1 MIRIDLFRRRA
12 NHPERA
18 DRMAEPG
25 GSSAFVSKRE
35 IIVGVVL
42 LFVAFAL
49 LANQLYDP
57 YDREP
62 VAEDSYPVEPEV
74 LQPQPPE
81 QEPVAEM
88 RPEPEGTPDPVEESP
103 ETTPV
108 AVREPEPEQ
117 VELPRPAPPTSSEP
131 ASSVAT
137 LSKLDIA
144 VADGAVEIRLR
155 AGRELESSWFTLP
168 DPSRVVID
176 LKDTDLQM
184 EQRSQSIDHPTIKG
198 LRIAQYQL
206 DPMMVRMVIDVES
219 RPEITI
225 TPQSDGLTIRAV
237 PREKSQ

>member
-12 NHPERA
+12 NHPELV

-25 GSSAFVSKRE
+25 GASAFVSKRE

-49 LANQLYDP
+49 LATQLYDP
-57 YDREP
+57 YDREL
-62 VAEDSYPVEPEV
+62 VAENSYPVDSAV
-74 LQPQPPE
+74 LQPQPPAP
-81 QEPVAEM
+81 EPAAVVPSEPEVAE
-88 RPEPEGTPDPVEESP
+88 EVVEEPP
-103 ETTPV
+103 ETAPV
-108 AVREPEPEQ
+108 TVHEPEPEPEQ
-117 VELPRPAPPTSSEP
+117 VEPLATPPSTES
-131 ASSVAT
+131 ASTVAT

-144 VADGAVEIRLR
+144 VADGVVEIRLR

-168 DPSRVVID
+168 DPSRVVVD
-176 LKDTDLQM
+176 LKDTNLQM

-206 DPMMVRMVIDVES
+206 EPMKVRMVIDVES

-225 TPQSDGLTIRAV
+225 TPQPDGLTIRAV
-237 PREKSQ
+237 PQEKAQ

>member
-12 NHPERA
+12 NHPELV

-49 LANQLYDP
+49 LATQLYDP
-57 YDREP
+57 YDRGL

-74 LQPQPPE
+74 LQPPPPDP
-81 QEPVAEM
+81 EPAAEMPVEPEVAE
-88 RPEPEGTPDPVEESP
+88 PPVEEPS
-103 ETTPV
+103 ETV

-117 VELPRPAPPTSSEP
+117 AEPPAPPPSSES
-131 ASSVAT
+131 ASSVAK
-137 LSKLDIA
+137 LSNFDIA

-155 AGRELESSWFTLP
+155 AGRELQSRWFTLP

-184 EQRSQSIDHPTIKG
+184 EQRSRSIDHPTIKG

-206 DPMMVRMVIDVES
+206 EPMTVRMVIDVES

-225 TPQSDGLTIRAV
+225 TPQPDGLTIRAV
-237 PREKSQ
+237 PREKAQ